1 MGDELTLPLAFM
13 AGLAGAGHCW
23 AMCGGL
29 VGGLFVGRGCA
40 GGGCQPLGLML
51 LPHLGYHAGRILAYT
66 LLGAL
71 AAGIG
76 QAIVLTGE
84 VGLAQAGLYI
94 VAGLGVVLAGA
105 WTFYLSIVGR
115 EQCTNAGLA
124 RFNYF
129 PLPQPLS
136 RLRERGARGL
146 TPGVA
151 GFFNG
156 LMPCALV
163 FSLTLKAATAP
174 SVATGAAWLF
184 IFGLGTVPAMAL
196 AGGLAHWLGA
206 QALVWLRRVAAVL
219 VIGLGLQAI
228 WSGYKFFQVMLHL

>member
-13 AGLAGAGHCW
+13 AGIAGAGHCW

-29 VGGLFVGRGCA
+29 VGGLFVGRSCS
-40 GGGCQPLGLML
+40 GGACQPGGSMA
-51 LPHLGYHAGRILAYT
+51 PHLGYHAGRIFAYT

-84 VGLAQAGLYI
+84 VGLAQAVLYI
-94 VAGLGVVLAGA
+94 VAGLGVVLAGI
-105 WTFYLSIVGR
+105 WTLTRKAAASGCASAAATPLLSM
-115 EQCTNAGLA
+115 AHPSLK
-124 RFNYF
+124 F
-129 PLPQPLS
+129 
-136 RLRERGARGL
+136 
-146 TPGVA
+146 GVA
-151 GFFNG
+151 GFLNG

-163 FSLTLKAATAP
+163 YSLTLKAATAP

-184 IFGLGTVPAMAL
+184 VFGLGTVPAMAL
-196 AGGLAHWLGA
+196 AGGLAHWLGG
-206 QALVWLRRVAAVL
+206 QAMVWLRRAAGLL

-228 WSGYKFFQVMLHL
+228 WAGYKFFQVMLHL

>member
-1 MGDELTLPLAFM
+1 MDAELTLPLAFM

-29 VGGLFVGRGCA
+29 VGGLFIGRGCA
-40 GGGCQPLGLML
+40 GGGCQPIGTML
-51 LPHLGYHAGRILAYT
+51 EAHLGYHAGRVLAYT

-84 VGLAQAGLYI
+84 VGLAQAVLYV

-105 WTFYLSIVGR
+105 LAMRGS
-115 EQCTNAGLA
+115 AGCAARTDSLA
-124 RFNYF
+124 
-129 PLPQPLS
+129 LPMVRAAHPTLKF
-136 RLRERGARGL
+136 
-146 TPGVA
+146 GVA
-151 GFFNG
+151 GFLNG
-156 LMPCALV
+156 LMPCALL

-184 IFGLGTVPAMAL
+184 VFGLGTVPAMAL

-206 QALVWLRRVAAVL
+206 QALVWLRRAAGLL

-228 WSGYKFFQVMLHL
+228 WAGYKFFQVMLHL

>member
-13 AGLAGAGHCW
+13 AGIAGAGHCW

-40 GGGCQPLGLML
+40 GGRCLPLGLL
-51 LPHLGYHAGRILAYT
+51 LRPHLGYHAGRILAYT

-84 VGLAQAGLYI
+84 VGLAQSVLYI
-94 VAGLGVVLAGA
+94 VAGLGVVLAGT
-105 WTFYLSIVGR
+105 WTLYRAMVGR
-115 EQCTNAGLA
+115 ALSSDAGAA
-124 RFNYF
+124 RLNFF

-136 RLRERGARGL
+136 RLRERGARGSAH
-146 TPGVA
+146 GIA
-151 GFFNG
+151 GFLNG

-184 IFGLGTVPAMAL
+184 AFGLGTVPAMAL

-228 WSGYKFFQVMLHL
+228 WAGYKFFQVMLHL

>member
-29 VGGLFVGRGCA
+29 VGGLFVERGCA
-40 GGGCQPLGLML
+40 GGRCLPLGPL
-51 LPHLGYHAGRILAYT
+51 LRPHLGYHAGRILAYT

-84 VGLAQAGLYI
+84 VGLAQAVLYV
-94 VAGLGVVLAGA
+94 VAGLGVVLAGT
-105 WTFYLSIVGR
+105 WTLYRAMVGR
-115 EQCTNAGLA
+115 ALSSDAGPA
-124 RFNYF
+124 RLNFF

-136 RLRERGARGL
+136 RMRERGASGSAH
-146 TPGVA
+146 GIA
-151 GFFNG
+151 GFLNG

-184 IFGLGTVPAMAL
+184 AFGLGTVPAMAL

-228 WSGYKFFQVMLHL
+228 WAGYKFFQVMLHL

>member
-13 AGLAGAGHCW
+13 AGIAGAGHCW

-40 GGGCQPLGLML
+40 GGRCLPLGPL
-51 LPHLGYHAGRILAYT
+51 LRPHLGYHAGRILAYT

-84 VGLAQAGLYI
+84 VGLAQAVLYI
-94 VAGLGVVLAGA
+94 VAGLGVVLAGT
-105 WTFYLSIVGR
+105 WTLYQAMRGRALSSD
-115 EQCTNAGLA
+115 AGPA
-124 RFNYF
+124 RLNFF

-136 RLRERGARGL
+136 RLRERGARGSAH
-146 TPGVA
+146 GIA
-151 GFFNG
+151 GFLNG

-184 IFGLGTVPAMAL
+184 AFGLGTVPAMAL

-219 VIGLGLQAI
+219 VIGLGLQPI
-228 WSGYKFFQVMLHL
+228 WAGYKFFQVMLHL